1 MLNGSQCLHHV
12 VLGVFF
18 VVVVFP
24 CVQCVLSFFFLCLIC
39 CIFLVFLQSRARQ
52 EDPEQLRLKQ
62 KAKEVQ

>member
-1 MLNGSQCLHHV
+1 MLAPRGLRCFFLLLLFFLACN
-12 VLGVFF
+12 VFLVSF
-18 VVVVFP
+18 F
-24 CVQCVLSFFFLCLIC
+24 FFFLCLIC

>member
-24 CVQCVLSFFFLCLIC
+24 CVQCDLSFSFFF
-39 CIFLVFLQSRARQ
+39 FFFFFV
-52 EDPEQLRLKQ
+52 
-62 KAKEVQ
+62 